1 MEGYY
6 MSLVFE
12 DCMRVGCSTSF
23 ARCVMKT
30 AHLKEAKISQLGS
43 ESSTELESDL
53 LHGQHPVHQD
63 GENTTVNEVYS
74 DIMKYIS
81 DIIFTISTDSPEKL
95 FIKNYHNLGSLRAPH
110 TIFLVMELIRGG
122 LNEWILNGK
131 SHLSLPDQ
139 KWCRFVDLWMYI
151 Y

>member
-1 MEGYY
+1 

-23 ARCVMKT
+23 AKCVMKT

-43 ESSTELESDL
+43 ESSIELESDL

-63 GENTTVNEVYS
+63 GEVYIYS

-122 LNEWILNGK
+122 LNE
-131 SHLSLPDQ
+131 
-139 KWCRFVDLWMYI
+139 
-151 Y
+151 